1 MILSRLNLWNTSRP
15 RLPSPEHRQCPPSL
29 QGVDERQILGAKPV
43 IEHKQKRQTIQYEH
57 MLRKT
62 SDNQRMTQGERFSII
77 VYHSKYMITE

>member
-43 IEHKQKRQTIQYEH
+43 IEHKQKRQTIQYEQ

-62 SDNQRMTQGERFSII
+62 NNNQRLPLGERFSII
-77 VYHSKYMITE
+77 VYHPKYMITE